1 MLTTTT
7 RNIMNIGLGGIYV
20 AHVIRTTDDLGKS
33 FYVLGLSF
41 GNGQAIG
48 MVTEVRGNRLR
59 SFTHLSAVE
68 EYLEILSPH
77 MILIAV
83 YPAEGPL
90 QEVKDTLI
98 ETYHLDNA
106 LGQNAILEI
115 DRLRLLSA
123 LAPDRANTDERD
135 QDPAD
140 P

>member
-41 GNGQAIG
+41 GDGQAIG

-59 SFTHLSAVE
+59 AFTSLSAVE
-68 EYLEILSPH
+68 EYLEILSPN

-90 QEVKDTLI
+90 QEVKDTLV
-98 ETYHLDNA
+98 ETYRLDNVM
-106 LGQNAILEI
+106 GQNAILEI

-123 LAPDRANTDERD
+123 LAPERANTDERD